1 MVKKIILC
9 VVALIF
15 AVSLAYLCSHT
26 LSNSRTKK
34 MLKDVSSE
42 IIVPTEIKQN
52 LNITTTEGVN
62 DIGVSNFYVRDITSL
77 AEEYPEVKAW
87 LHYEPCDIDYPLTQ
101 CEDNE
106 KYLTVGLDGNYS
118 VNGWVYFDYRNDLG
132 EGDLAVNQ
140 NVIIYGHNMANGS
153 MFGNLSDI
161 IDKGYLSDSS
171 NQYIYMNTLT
181 RQYIFKIFAVY
192 KSDLSF
198 DFLQT
203 AFDSTSI
210 TEYIQTAK
218 SKTAEQGVEVPYVN
232 IHSNDLLL
240 TLCTCTDI
248 EDERLIVNAVLVESD
263 VINREKVTSTPAGT
277 NTIN

>member
-1 MVKKIILC
+1 MVKKLLLG

-15 AVSLAYLCSHT
+15 AVSLAYVCSHT

-34 MLKDVSSE
+34 MLKEVSSE

-52 LNITTTEGVN
+52 LNVTTNEGEN
-62 DIGVSNFYVRDITSL
+62 DIGVSSFYVRDITSL
-77 AEEYPEVKAW
+77 VEEYPEVKAW
-87 LHYEPCDIDYPLTQ
+87 LHYGPCDIDYPLTQ

-106 KYLTVGLDGNYS
+106 KYLSVGLDGNYS
-118 VNGWVYFDYRNDLG
+118 ANGWVYFDYRNDLG

-140 NVIIYGHNMANGS
+140 NVIVYGHNMANGS

-161 IDKGYLSDSS
+161 IDKDYMSDSS
-171 NQYIYMNTLT
+171 NHYIYMNTLT

-203 AFDSTSI
+203 SFDDTGI
-210 TEYIQTAK
+210 TKYIQTAK
-218 SKTAEQGVEVPYVN
+218 SKTTEQGINIPYVN
-232 IHSNDLLL
+232 IHSNDVLL
-240 TLCTCTDI
+240 TLCTCTDL

-263 VINREKVTSTPAGT
+263 MIDREEVTFTAVGVGT
-277 NTIN
+277 DN